1 MTPPTDEAGPADPRP
16 DDAEPQRP
24 LLRVIH
30 GGEPTPEE
38 TAALVATV
46 AVLAARGDGGDP
58 PPPSRWASR
67 EAALRRPLHP
77 GPGAWVASARP

>member
-1 MTPPTDEAGPADPRP
+1 VTPPPEGTESDSS
-16 DDAEPQRP
+16 EPQRP

-30 GGEPTPEE
+30 GGEPTAEE
-38 TAALVATV
+38 TAALVM
-46 AVLAARGDGGDP
+46 AVTLLSSSGAGSAEP
-58 PPPSRWASR
+58 APSRWASR